1 MTIRHL
7 ALSLK
12 GAGRANNEDCFSVC
26 EESGLFVLSDGMGGH
41 NAGEVASDI
50 AVHGIIEY
58 LRENMGNDEPDQLLE
73 DSVAHANSEIFDAG
87 REIAERR
94 NMGATLA
101 MVWQQEDRLYVVHVG
116 DSRVYVFNPEHAR
129 SLTEDHSVVGE
140 LLREGAISREEALHH
155 PKKNMLTRAL
165 GVEAY
170 VQPDISVF
178 QLPVPGYLL
187 ICSDGISAYLPL
199 EQVLPQIAAKVKR
212 EQILPVLA
220 ELAKEAGSLDDI
232 TGILLWNEQEQ
243 EEASAND

>member
-1 MTIRHL
+1 MSIRHL

-26 EESGLFVLSDGMGGH
+26 EELGLFVVSDGMGGH

-50 AVHGIIEY
+50 AVHTVMTY
-58 LRENMGNDEPDQLLE
+58 LRENLGSGEAGRLLE
-73 DSVAHANSEIFDAG
+73 DAVAHANSEIFAAG
-87 REIAERR
+87 LENEDCR

-101 MVWQQEDRLYVVHVG
+101 LVWQQAEQLYVAHVG

-140 LLREGAISREEALHH
+140 LLREGAITREEALHH

-165 GVEAY
+165 GVEAA
-170 VQPDISVF
+170 VMPDISVF

-187 ICSDGISAYLPL
+187 ICSDGLSAYLPL

-243 EEASAND
+243 EEESANV